1 MENRSR
7 VVTSSIKTLKHQK
20 SFKNTHRKNK
30 NQKKVGGEGG
40 KQRQQNERRDVK
52 ATYMSK
58 VLHKMNGG
66 AVMGQEFLE
75 GCTSFVFSC
84 PIPRRRPVHFSP
96 SQ

>member
-1 MENRSR
+1 
-7 VVTSSIKTLKHQK
+7 
-20 SFKNTHRKNK
+20 
-30 NQKKVGGEGG
+30 
-40 KQRQQNERRDVK
+40 
-52 ATYMSK
+52 MSK